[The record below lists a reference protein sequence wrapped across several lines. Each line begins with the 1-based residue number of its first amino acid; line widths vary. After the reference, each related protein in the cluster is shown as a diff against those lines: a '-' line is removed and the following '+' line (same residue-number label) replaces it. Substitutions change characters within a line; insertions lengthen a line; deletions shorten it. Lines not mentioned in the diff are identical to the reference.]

1 MLIKALI
8 VAIWAGL
15 CALDQFGPHL
25 GFRKPL
31 LAGVVVG
38 ILLGDPKQGLIIAG
52 TLELMWLGTNN
63 VGAYQPPD
71 VISGSVVGVAI
82 GILTGG
88 GVEAGVAVAI
98 PVALLV
104 QQLSMV
110 IMTTNVSLVHSADKI
125 VESGKFGGTDKLQ
138 YLGGVFFF
146 LSRAIPV
153 FLAVALGAPAVQAV
167 LDSVPKFVLTG
178 LGVASKL
185 IPAVG
190 LAMLLTMMMKK
201 NMWIFLTLGFALAT
215 FLNLNTIAVAV
226 FALCSAALYD
236 IMMNRSGSA
245 SESDKDGK
253 KDTSSVVVAEG
264 EGEFDL

>member
-1 MLIKALI
+1 MIFKAII

-15 CALDQFGPHL
+15 CALDKFGPHL

-38 ILLGDPKQGLIIAG
+38 ILLGDPMQGLIIAG
-52 TLELMWLGTNN
+52 TLELVWLGTNN

-82 GILTGG
+82 GILSGG
-88 GVEAGVAVAI
+88 GEATGVGVAI

-104 QQLSMV
+104 QQLSMIV
-110 IMTTNVSLVHSADKI
+110 MTTNVSLVHAADKI
-125 VESGKFGGTDKLQ
+125 VQSGEFGKIDKLQ
-138 YLGGVFFF
+138 YLGGLAFF

-153 FLAVALGAPAVQAV
+153 FIAVWLGAPAVEAV
-167 LDSVPKFVLTG
+167 LAFIPKYMLTG
-178 LGVASKL
+178 LTVASKI

-190 LAMLLTMMMKK
+190 IAMLLSMMLKK
-201 NMWIFLTLGFALAT
+201 NMWVFLVLGFALAT
-215 FLNLNTIAVAV
+215 FLKVPTIGIAI
-226 FALCSAALYD
+226 FALVAAVLYD
-236 IMMNRSGSA
+236 IMMNNEGRVDSSK
-245 SESDKDGK
+245 EDD
-253 KDTSSVVVAEG
+253 DTHVVIADG

>member
-1 MLIKALI
+1 MIFKAII

-38 ILLGDPKQGLIIAG
+38 ILLGDPMQGLIIAG
-52 TLELMWLGTNN
+52 TLELVWLGTNN

-82 GILTGG
+82 GILSGG
-88 GVEAGVAVAI
+88 GEATGVGVAI

-104 QQLSMV
+104 QQLSMIV
-110 IMTTNVSLVHSADKI
+110 MTTNVSLVHAADKI
-125 VESGKFGGTDKLQ
+125 VQSGEFGKIDKLQ
-138 YLGGVFFF
+138 YLGGLAFF

-153 FLAVALGAPAVQAV
+153 FIAVWLGAPAVEAV
-167 LDSVPKFVLTG
+167 LAFIPKYMLTG
-178 LGVASKL
+178 LTVASKI

-190 LAMLLTMMMKK
+190 IAMLLSMMLKK
-201 NMWIFLTLGFALAT
+201 NMWVFLILGFALAT
-215 FLNLNTIAVAV
+215 FLKVPTIGIAI
-226 FALCSAALYD
+226 FALVAAVLYD
-236 IMMNRSGSA
+236 IMMNNEGRVDSSK
-245 SESDKDGK
+245 END
-253 KDTSSVVVAEG
+253 DTHVVIADG

>member
-1 MLIKALI
+1 MIFKALI
-8 VAIWAGL
+8 VAIWAGF

-38 ILLGDPKQGLIIAG
+38 LLLGDPTQGLIIAG
-52 TLELMWLGTNN
+52 TLELVWLGTNN

-71 VISGSVVGVAI
+71 VISGAVVGVAI
-82 GILTGG
+82 GILSGG

-110 IMTTNVSLVHSADKI
+110 IMTTNVSLVHTADKL
-125 VESGKFGGTDKLQ
+125 VESGRFGSIDKLQ
-138 YLGGVFFF
+138 YLGGFFFF
-146 LSRAIPV
+146 LSRAVPV

-167 LDSVPKFVLTG
+167 LDSVPAFVLTG

-190 LAMLLTMMMKK
+190 LAMLLSMMMKK
-201 NMWIFLTLGFALAT
+201 NMWIFLVLGFALAT
-215 FLNLNTIAVAV
+215 FNQLNTIAVAI
-226 FALCSAALYD
+226 FALCAAALYD
-236 IMMNRSGSA
+236 LMMNRSG
-245 SESDKDGK
+245 EKGEKETQDDV
-253 KDTSSVVVAEG
+253 SSVVIADG

>member
-1 MLIKALI
+1 MIFKAII

-15 CALDQFGPHL
+15 CVLDQFGPHL

-38 ILLGDPKQGLIIAG
+38 ILLGDPMQGLIIAG
-52 TLELMWLGTNN
+52 TLELVWLGTNN

-82 GILTGG
+82 GILSGG
-88 GVEAGVAVAI
+88 GEATGVGVAI

-104 QQLSMV
+104 QQLSMIV
-110 IMTTNVSLVHSADKI
+110 MTTNVSLVHAADKI
-125 VESGKFGGTDKLQ
+125 VQSGEFGKIDKLQ
-138 YLGGVFFF
+138 YLGGLAFF

-153 FLAVALGAPAVQAV
+153 FIAVWLGAPAVEAV
-167 LDSVPKFVLTG
+167 LAFIPKYMLTG
-178 LGVASKL
+178 LTVASKI

-190 LAMLLTMMMKK
+190 IAMLLSMMLKK
-201 NMWIFLTLGFALAT
+201 NMWVFLVLGFALAT
-215 FLNLNTIAVAV
+215 FLKVPTIGIAI
-226 FALCSAALYD
+226 FALVAAVLYD
-236 IMMNRSGSA
+236 IMMNNEGRVDSSK
-245 SESDKDGK
+245 EDD
-253 KDTSSVVVAEG
+253 DTHVVIADG

>member
-1 MLIKALI
+1 MIFKAII

-38 ILLGDPKQGLIIAG
+38 ILLGDPMQGLIIAG
-52 TLELMWLGTNN
+52 TLELVWLGTNN

-82 GILTGG
+82 GILSGSGEATGVG
-88 GVEAGVAVAI
+88 VAI

-104 QQLSMV
+104 QQLSMIV
-110 IMTTNVSLVHSADKI
+110 MTTNVSLVHAADKI
-125 VESGKFGGTDKLQ
+125 VQSGEFGKIDKLQ
-138 YLGGVFFF
+138 YLGGLAFF

-153 FLAVALGAPAVQAV
+153 FIAVWLGAPAVEAV
-167 LDSVPKFVLTG
+167 LAFIPKYMLTG
-178 LGVASKL
+178 LTVASKI

-190 LAMLLTMMMKK
+190 IAMLLSMMLKK
-201 NMWIFLTLGFALAT
+201 NMWVFLVLGFALAT
-215 FLNLNTIAVAV
+215 FLKVPTIGIAI
-226 FALCSAALYD
+226 FALVAAVLYD
-236 IMMNRSGSA
+236 IMMNNEGRVDSSK
-245 SESDKDGK
+245 EDD
-253 KDTSSVVVAEG
+253 DTHVVIADG

>member
-1 MLIKALI
+1 MIFKAII

-38 ILLGDPKQGLIIAG
+38 ILLGDPMQGLIIAG
-52 TLELMWLGTNN
+52 TLELVWLGTNN

-82 GILTGG
+82 GILSGG
-88 GVEAGVAVAI
+88 GEATGVGVAI

-104 QQLSMV
+104 QQLSMIV
-110 IMTTNVSLVHSADKI
+110 MTTNVSLVHAADKI
-125 VESGKFGGTDKLQ
+125 VQSGEFGKIDKLQ
-138 YLGGVFFF
+138 YLGGLAFF

-153 FLAVALGAPAVQAV
+153 FIAVWLGAPAVEAV
-167 LDSVPKFVLTG
+167 LAFIPKYMLTG
-178 LGVASKL
+178 LTVASKI

-190 LAMLLTMMMKK
+190 IAMLLSMMLKK
-201 NMWIFLTLGFALAT
+201 NMWVFLVLGFALAT
-215 FLNLNTIAVAV
+215 FLKVPTIGIAI
-226 FALCSAALYD
+226 FALVAAVLYD
-236 IMMNRSGSA
+236 IMMNNEGRVDSSK
-245 SESDKDGK
+245 EDD
-253 KDTSSVVVAEG
+253 DTH
-264 EGEFDL
+264 L

>member
-1 MLIKALI
+1 MIFKAII
-8 VAIWAGL
+8 VAIWAGF

-38 ILLGDPKQGLIIAG
+38 ILLGDPMQGLIIAG
-52 TLELMWLGTNN
+52 TLELVWLGTNN

-82 GILTGG
+82 GILSGG
-88 GVEAGVAVAI
+88 GEATGVGVAI

-104 QQLSMV
+104 QQLSMIV
-110 IMTTNVSLVHSADKI
+110 MTTNVSLVHAADKI
-125 VESGKFGGTDKLQ
+125 VQSGEFGKIDKLQ
-138 YLGGVFFF
+138 YLGGLAFF

-153 FLAVALGAPAVQAV
+153 FIAVWLGAPAVEAV
-167 LDSVPKFVLTG
+167 LAFIPKYMLTG
-178 LGVASKL
+178 LTVASKI

-190 LAMLLTMMMKK
+190 IAMLLSMMLKK
-201 NMWIFLTLGFALAT
+201 NMWVFLILGFALAT
-215 FLNLNTIAVAV
+215 FLKVPTIGIAI
-226 FALCSAALYD
+226 FALVAAVLYD
-236 IMMNRSGSA
+236 IMMNNEGRVDSSK
-245 SESDKDGK
+245 EDD
-253 KDTSSVVVAEG
+253 DTHVVIADG

>member
-1 MLIKALI
+1 MIFKAII

-38 ILLGDPKQGLIIAG
+38 LLLGDPMQGLIIAG
-52 TLELMWLGTNN
+52 TLELVWLGTNN

-82 GILTGG
+82 GILSGG
-88 GVEAGVAVAI
+88 GEATGVGVAI

-104 QQLSMV
+104 QQLSMIV
-110 IMTTNVSLVHSADKI
+110 MTTNVSLVHAADKI
-125 VESGKFGGTDKLQ
+125 VQSGEFGKIDKLQ
-138 YLGGVFFF
+138 YLGGLAFF

-153 FLAVALGAPAVQAV
+153 FIAVWLGAPAVEAV
-167 LDSVPKFVLTG
+167 LAFIPKYMLTG
-178 LGVASKL
+178 LTVASKI

-190 LAMLLTMMMKK
+190 IAMLLSMMLKK
-201 NMWIFLTLGFALAT
+201 NMWVFLILGFALAT
-215 FLNLNTIAVAV
+215 FLKVPTIGIAI
-226 FALCSAALYD
+226 FALVAAVLYD
-236 IMMNRSGSA
+236 IMMNNEGRVDSSK
-245 SESDKDGK
+245 EDD
-253 KDTSSVVVAEG
+253 DTHVVIADG

>member
-1 MLIKALI
+1 MIFKAII

-38 ILLGDPKQGLIIAG
+38 ILLGDPMQGLIIAG
-52 TLELMWLGTNN
+52 PLELVWLGTNN

-82 GILTGG
+82 GILSGG
-88 GVEAGVAVAI
+88 GEATGVGVAI

-104 QQLSMV
+104 QQLSMIV
-110 IMTTNVSLVHSADKI
+110 MTTNVSLVHAADKI
-125 VESGKFGGTDKLQ
+125 VQSGEFGKIDKLQ
-138 YLGGVFFF
+138 YLGGLAFF

-153 FLAVALGAPAVQAV
+153 FIAVWLGAPAVEAV
-167 LDSVPKFVLTG
+167 LAFIPKYMLTG
-178 LGVASKL
+178 LTVASKI

-190 LAMLLTMMMKK
+190 IAMLLSMMLKK
-201 NMWIFLTLGFALAT
+201 NMWVFLVLGFALAT
-215 FLNLNTIAVAV
+215 FLKVPTIGIAI
-226 FALCSAALYD
+226 FALVAAVLYD
-236 IMMNRSGSA
+236 IMMNNEGRVDSSK
-245 SESDKDGK
+245 EDD
-253 KDTSSVVVAEG
+253 DTHVVIADG

>member
-1 MLIKALI
+1 MIFKAII

-38 ILLGDPKQGLIIAG
+38 ILLGDPMQGLIIAG
-52 TLELMWLGTNN
+52 TLELVWLGTNN

-82 GILTGG
+82 GILSGG
-88 GVEAGVAVAI
+88 GEATGVGVAI

-104 QQLSMV
+104 QQLSMIV
-110 IMTTNVSLVHSADKI
+110 MTTNVSLVHAADKI
-125 VESGKFGGTDKLQ
+125 VQSGEFGKIDKLQ
-138 YLGGVFFF
+138 YLGGLAFF

-153 FLAVALGAPAVQAV
+153 FIAVWLGAPAVEAV
-167 LDSVPKFVLTG
+167 LAFIPKYMLTG
-178 LGVASKL
+178 LTVASKI

-190 LAMLLTMMMKK
+190 IAMLLSMMLKK
-201 NMWIFLTLGFALAT
+201 NMWVFLILGFALAT
-215 FLNLNTIAVAV
+215 FLKVPTIGIAI
-226 FALCSAALYD
+226 FALVAAVLYD
-236 IMMNRSGSA
+236 IMMNNEGRVDSSK
-245 SESDKDGK
+245 EDD
-253 KDTSSVVVAEG
+253 DTHVVIADG